1 VTEMA
6 VALGAVY
13 LAAGE
18 IRYFVQAA
26 LALGIWYLGA
36 TFVIPLGLIGIA
48 YARGN
53 DLHEKGKNWT
63 SDATV
68 WVLSTAAVVTL
79 LFSLNSYAAAV
90 GACNEL
96 KRQIAVEQVFDRFL
110 GRTRVTQAELD
121 YAKRKCDDLP
131 FTSSS

>member
-1 VTEMA
+1 
-6 VALGAVY
+6 
-13 LAAGE
+13 
-18 IRYFVQAA
+18 
-26 LALGIWYLGA
+26 
-36 TFVIPLGLIGIA
+36 
-48 YARGN
+48 
-53 DLHEKGKNWT
+53 
-63 SDATV
+63 
-68 WVLSTAAVVTL
+68 
-79 LFSLNSYAAAV
+79 LNSYAAAV